1 MGVPGDAEAVRA
13 HLPFG
18 EALVVRRTGD
28 GREFAVTVDDAGT
41 AAALLNTLAER
52 RPETR

>member
-1 MGVPGDAEAVRA
+1 MPKRSGLVNRS
-13 HLPFG
+13 G
-18 EALVVRRTGD
+18 EALVVRKTGD